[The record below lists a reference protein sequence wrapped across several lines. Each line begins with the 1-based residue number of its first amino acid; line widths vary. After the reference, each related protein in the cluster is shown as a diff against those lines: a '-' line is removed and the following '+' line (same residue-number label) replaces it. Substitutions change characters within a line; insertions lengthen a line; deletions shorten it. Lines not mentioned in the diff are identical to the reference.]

1 MIGAD
6 DAEVTQSSDS
16 PGFIANAILMPMLNE
31 AILVL
36 EKVWSIDRSQE
47 AKLTIGNRDCPRY
60 RYNLPTR
67 YGSSNGSTRA
77 CRFDWIGHLSEH
89 PAGSA

>member
-31 AILVL
+31 AMLVL
-36 EKVWSIDRSQE
+36 EKVNPIARFKMVVVDDRESRLPKISIRPSD
-47 AKLTIGNRDCPRY
+47 
-60 RYNLPTR
+60 
-67 YGSSNGSTRA
+67 
-77 CRFDWIGHLSEH
+77 
-89 PAGSA
+89 

>member
-1 MIGAD
+1 MIDAD

-36 EKVWSIDRSQE
+36 EKVRPIALSQE
-47 AKLTIGNRDCPRY
+47 TKLTIGNRDSRRY
-60 RYNLPTR
+60 
-67 YGSSNGSTRA
+67 
-77 CRFDWIGHLSEH
+77 
-89 PAGSA
+89 